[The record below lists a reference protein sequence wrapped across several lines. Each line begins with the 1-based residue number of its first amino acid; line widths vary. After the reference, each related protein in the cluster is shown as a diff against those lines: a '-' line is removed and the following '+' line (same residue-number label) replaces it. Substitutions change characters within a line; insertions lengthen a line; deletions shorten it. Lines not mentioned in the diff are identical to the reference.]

1 MTLPLDAPLAAR
13 LLAGFLREEAGKFG
27 FRRAVLG
34 LSGGVDSAVT
44 AALAA
49 RAFGGRNVLAALL
62 PYRHS
67 APESVRLARGLAR
80 QLRLRTVEID
90 ITPMADGYLARA
102 RGASRVRRG
111 NVLARCRMAVLYDL
125 SAAWRS
131 LVLGT
136 SDKSEWLL
144 GYTTLHG
151 DCASAL
157 NPIGD
162 LYKTQVLALGAH
174 LGVPEEILRR
184 PPSPDLWP
192 GQSAEKELGFSYTRV
207 DALLNALVDRR
218 YSEAEC
224 VAEGFPRALVRRV
237 AARIR
242 DSQFKRRPPLI
253 PKVSNRTLHWD
264 FRYLRD
270 WGR

>member
-1 MTLPLDAPLAAR
+1 MRLPLDAPLATR
-13 LLAGFLREEAGKFG
+13 LLSLFLREEAGKFG

-49 RAFGGRNVLAALL
+49 LAFGGRRVLAVLL
-62 PYRHS
+62 PYRQS
-67 APESVRLARGLAR
+67 SPESLLLARDLVGR
-80 QLRLRTVEID
+80 LRLRSVEID
-90 ITPMADGYLARA
+90 ITPMADGYLRGV
-102 RGASRVRRG
+102 RGADRVRRG
-111 NVLARCRMAVLYDL
+111 NVLARCRMTVLYDL
-125 SAAWRS
+125 SAAWRG

-136 SDKSEWLL
+136 SDKSELLL

-151 DCASAL
+151 DSASAL

-174 LGVPEEILRR
+174 LGVPEAILRR

-192 GQSAEKELGFSYTRV
+192 GQSAERELGFSYERV
-207 DALLNALVDRR
+207 DALLHALVDRR
-218 YSEAEC
+218 YAEAEC
-224 VAEGFPRALVRRV
+224 VAAGFPRGLVRSV
-237 AARIR
+237 AGRIR
-242 DSQFKRRPPLI
+242 ANQFKRMPSLV
-253 PKVSNRTLHWD
+253 PKLSNRTLHWD
-264 FRYLRD
+264 FRYPRD